1 MADVAEVKD
10 AFESQGY
17 ALDSKVIADEAFALC
32 RQYNLDAF
40 GLAIHWDQYSVENA
54 GVRMEADLRRS
65 LTLRSKN
72 PARSRRSP
80 QAAAAP
86 PRAPRPPPRR
96 PRTER
101 RPIAP

>member
-1 MADVAEVKD
+1 MIQNATGAPLTHSLTTRDAPTMADVAEVKD

-54 GVRMEADLRRS
+54 GKLDKKALMPDVSTIYWFKLHV
-65 LTLRSKN
+65 
-72 PARSRRSP
+72 
-80 QAAAAP
+80 
-86 PRAPRPPPRR
+86 
-96 PRTER
+96 ER
-101 RPIAP
+101 KVN

>member
-40 GLAIHWDQYSVENA
+40 GLAIHWDQYSV
-54 GVRMEADLRRS
+54 
-65 LTLRSKN
+65 
-72 PARSRRSP
+72 
-80 QAAAAP
+80 
-86 PRAPRPPPRR
+86 
-96 PRTER
+96 
-101 RPIAP
+101 